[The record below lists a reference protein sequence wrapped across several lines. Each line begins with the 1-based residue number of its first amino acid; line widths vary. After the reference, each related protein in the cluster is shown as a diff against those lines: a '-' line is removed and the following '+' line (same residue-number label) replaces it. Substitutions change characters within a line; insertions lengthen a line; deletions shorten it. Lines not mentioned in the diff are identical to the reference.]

1 MRAWLYTALFFG
13 GLIIMI
19 NATPSY
25 TDGELINSKSEIDW
39 IQMVVGFVVLISP
52 VFIGKL

>member
-13 GLIIMI
+13 GLIIMV
-19 NATPSY
+19 NSTPSY
-25 TDGELINSKSEIDW
+25 SDGELINGKTETDW

-52 VFIGKL
+52 MFIAKL